1 MPADPKVMVVGTTAD
16 YIDWIRR
23 SCPGR
28 AVFLTD
34 PGVRR
39 QAHEPRPEPAEEI
52 LCDLSDYDRTR
63 SMLQQHLDQNGL
75 RLEGVACYDCE
86 SMELAAQLA
95 QLYDLPYPSVQ
106 AVSNCRNKFLS
117 KTLWQAQYLHTP
129 RARIIRSET
138 DAAIFFQELGGPCV
152 LKPLSGSGSELI
164 YRCDSVRECKHNY
177 RHIRNGLNRCGDN
190 RLFRSLSAPEP
201 GILAEEFIAGNEY
214 SCDFVI
220 DNERV
225 KIIRVTRKIISSDG
239 PFGTAL
245 GYLLPGI
252 LPAETNEHELS
263 QILYGSATAMGIRR
277 AICMLDFMI
286 DDGRIVLLE
295 MAPRPGGDCLPF
307 LLRHC
312 YHLDVLKLQLD
323 FCGQRPIRLDQI
335 SALRPSVGLRL
346 HARRGGILKRIDSHQ
361 LQSDARI
368 SEIHLTRQPGHL
380 IKMPPE
386 DYDSWLLGHVIF
398 VPDVASTVE
407 SQCLALLDKLIVE
420 VE

>member
-1 MPADPKVMVVGTTAD
+1 VQADPKVLVVGTTAD

-34 PGVRR
+34 PKVRR
-39 QAHEPRPEPAEEI
+39 QAQELCPAAAEEI
-52 LCDLSDYDRTR
+52 LCDLSDYDRSR
-63 SMLQQHLDQNGL
+63 QVIQRHLDQNGF
-75 RLEGVACYDCE
+75 RLEGIACYDCE
-86 SMELAAQLA
+86 SMELAAHLGQS
-95 QLYDLPYPSVQ
+95 YDLPYPSIQ
-106 AVSNCRNKFLS
+106 AVNNCRNKFLS
-117 KTLWQAQYLHTP
+117 KTLWQAHDLHTP
-129 RARIIRSET
+129 KARIIRSET
-138 DAAIFFQELGGPCV
+138 EAAHFFQEFGGLCV

-164 YRCDSVRECKHNY
+164 YRCDSIQECEHNY
-177 RHIRNGLNRCGDN
+177 REIRNGLNRSGDN

-201 GILAEEFIAGNEY
+201 AILAEEFIAGNEY

-220 DNERV
+220 DKERV
-225 KIIRVTRKIISSDG
+225 EIIRITRKIISAEG

-252 LPAETNEHELS
+252 LPAETDEPELC
-263 QILYGSATAMGIRR
+263 QTLYRSAAALGLRR

-286 DDGRIVLLE
+286 DNGRIVLLE

-312 YHLDVLKLQLD
+312 YHLDVLKLLLD
-323 FCGQRPIRLDQI
+323 FSRQRPLRLNRR
-335 SALRPSVGLRL
+335 LELPPSVGLRL
-346 HARRGGILKRIDSHQ
+346 HARQSGILKKIDSHR

-368 SEIHLTRQPGHL
+368 SEIHLTRQTGHL
-380 IKMPPE
+380 IKMPPD
-386 DYDSWLLGHVIF
+386 DYDSWLLGHIIF
-398 VPDVASTVE
+398 EPDGDSEVE

-420 VE
+420 IE